1 MNLLIKPKIQ
11 SDNMGLEKDIKQ
23 QQFTSE
29 NQKLIINLVFTNN
42 WLTEKIRDFL
52 STADITL
59 QQFNILR
66 ILRGSHP
73 QPLSTLTIRERMLD
87 KMSDTSRIVDRLVLK
102 GLVDKK
108 TCPSDKR
115 LVDISITKEGKKVL
129 ATIDLKEKEVMAVV
143 ANLNQEEM
151 EILNGLLDKMR
162 GSSAE

>member
-1 MNLLIKPKIQ
+1 
-11 SDNMGLEKDIKQ
+11 MGLEKDIKQ
-23 QQFTSE
+23 QHFTSE

-129 ATIDLKEKEVMAVV
+129 ATIDQKEKEVMAVV

>member
-1 MNLLIKPKIQ
+1 
-11 SDNMGLEKDIKQ
+11 MGLEKDIKQ
-23 QQFTSE
+23 QHFTSE

-52 STADITL
+52 STEDITL

-73 QPLSTLTIRERMLD
+73 RPLSTLTIRERMLD

-115 LVDISITKEGKKVL
+115 LVDISITEEGKKVL
-129 ATIDLKEKEVMAVV
+129 ATIDQKEEEMMAVIT
-143 ANLNQEEM
+143 NLNQGEM
-151 EILNGLLDKMR
+151 KMLNGLLDKMR

>member
-1 MNLLIKPKIQ
+1 
-11 SDNMGLEKDIKQ
+11 MGLEKDIKQ

-52 STADITL
+52 STSDITL

-129 ATIDLKEKEVMAVV
+129 ATIDQKEKEVMAVV

>member
-1 MNLLIKPKIQ
+1 MQCNSNGKKTLKFIRLG
-11 SDNMGLEKDIKQ
+11 NTL
-23 QQFTSE
+23 
-29 NQKLIINLVFTNN
+29 KL
-42 WLTEKIRDFL
+42 EKIRDFL
-52 STADITL
+52 SAEDITL

-102 GLVDKK
+102 GLADKK

-115 LVDISITKEGKKVL
+115 LVDISITEEGKKIL
-129 ATIDLKEKEVMAVV
+129 AKIDRNEKEMKAII

-151 EILNGLLDKMR
+151 KILNGLLDKMR
-162 GSSAE
+162 GSSAL

>member
-1 MNLLIKPKIQ
+1 
-11 SDNMGLEKDIKQ
+11 MGLEKDIKQ

-29 NQKLIINLVFTNN
+29 NQKLIINLIFTNN

-115 LVDISITKEGKKVL
+115 LVDISITREGKKVL
-129 ATIDLKEKEVMAVV
+129 ATIDQKEKEVMAVV

>member
-1 MNLLIKPKIQ
+1 
-11 SDNMGLEKDIKQ
+11 MGLEKDIKQ
-23 QQFTSE
+23 QHFTSE

-52 STADITL
+52 STEDITL

-73 QPLSTLTIRERMLD
+73 RPLSTLTIRERMLD

-115 LVDISITKEGKKVL
+115 LVDISITEEGKKVL
-129 ATIDLKEKEVMAVV
+129 ATIDQKEKEMMAVITT
-143 ANLNQEEM
+143 LNQGEM
-151 EILNGLLDKMR
+151 KMLNGLLDKMR

>member
-1 MNLLIKPKIQ
+1 
-11 SDNMGLEKDIKQ
+11 MGLEKDINQ
-23 QQFTSE
+23 QHFTSE

-52 STADITL
+52 SAEDITL

-87 KMSDTSRIVDRLVLK
+87 KMSDTSRIVDRLLLK
-102 GLVDKK
+102 DLVSKK

-115 LVDISITKEGKKVL
+115 LVDISITEQGKKVL
-129 ATIDLKEKEVMAVV
+129 AKIDRNEKQITAIM
-143 ANLNQEEM
+143 ANLDQQEM
-151 EILNGLLDKMR
+151 KSLNGLLDKMR
-162 GSSAE
+162 GSFPL

>member
-1 MNLLIKPKIQ
+1 
-11 SDNMGLEKDIKQ
+11 MGLEKDIKQ

-129 ATIDLKEKEVMAVV
+129 ATIDQKEKEVMAVV